1 MEDLETALALSDD
14 DNVFL
19 SPQHGVKM
27 VNQAKELFGIS
38 PVQVNPNENQNI
50 NENQTGWREL
60 LKKEN
65 AGYMS
70 KCWKI
75 R

>member
-14 DNVFL
+14 YNVFL

-38 PVQVNPNENQNI
+38 PVQVNPNKNQNI
-50 NENQTGWREL
+50 NENQTG
-60 LKKEN
+60 
-65 AGYMS
+65 
-70 KCWKI
+70 
-75 R
+75 